1 MDEGDDDTGAR
12 VTNGM
17 AEGDST
23 SVNVHF
29 GSGDIENLLSKVDN
43 NGESLVYLKQGDFVY
58 RQASLLEGLGD
69 GDGRS
74 GGEINGVNAGV
85 GIS

>member
-23 SVNVHF
+23 SVDIHF
-29 GSGDIENLLSKVDN
+29 GSGDIKNLLSKVDN
-43 NGESLVYLKQGDFVY
+43 NGEGLVYLEQGDFVN
-58 RQASLLEGLGD
+58 RQASFLEGLGD
-69 GDGRS
+69 SDGWG